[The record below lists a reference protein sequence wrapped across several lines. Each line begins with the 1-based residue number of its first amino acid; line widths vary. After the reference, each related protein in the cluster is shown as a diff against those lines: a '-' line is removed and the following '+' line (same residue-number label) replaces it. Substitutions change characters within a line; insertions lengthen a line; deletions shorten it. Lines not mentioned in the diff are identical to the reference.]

1 MKQTDKQGKRPI
13 DVAQSADIRDFL
25 KNATN
30 EIIKLKRDDLIGR
43 KVESFGGSYTPRRES
58 QVAGNKSTLY
68 SNGRRRS
75 RSLTSLAVVKEDS
88 VKGIGRSSSL
98 AKSTVRIKDIFSEVE
113 IAAAFEKDDDDDN
126 NHSHA
131 HGPARGR
138 PRENQESMNSTQQR
152 NTNSIEGEKTSR
164 GSSTDLQSLS
174 DDNRLLRLGVNPSQ
188 LHICISY
195 CRHTKA
201 KPELVAALTWQ
212 LREVHGYDVWLDKDG
227 SSLCTRTPATDS
239 DKHDN
244 DPLTLSDHMKD
255 VMAKSHTVIVCMSRE
270 YKSKQNCHKVAKY
283 AKQRSTTRN
292 GQPLRVHNVLMQQD
306 YTTLSELCHPL
317 FSHGNTGFAPP
328 RRQIPFAPTTRRSR
342 RLKKYP
348 TAGGAAGKQHTFE
361 NNNN

>member
-138 PRENQESMNSTQQR
+138 PRENQESASSTQQR
-152 NTNSIEGEKTSR
+152 NTFAINTTTATNTTEGRKSPEGR
-164 GSSTDLQSLS
+164 GNDVKEDTTNRSDSPVQSVVTVSLS
-174 DDNRLLRLGVNPSQ
+174 DDNRLLRFGVNPSQ

-227 SSLCTRTPATDS
+227 SSLCTKTPATDS

-270 YKSKQNCHKVAKY
+270 YKNKHNCRKV
-283 AKQRSTTRN
+283 RTS
-292 GQPLRVHNVLMQQD
+292 
-306 YTTLSELCHPL
+306 S
-317 FSHGNTGFAPP
+317 
-328 RRQIPFAPTTRRSR
+328 
-342 RLKKYP
+342 
-348 TAGGAAGKQHTFE
+348 
-361 NNNN
+361 

>member
-1 MKQTDKQGKRPI
+1 M
-13 DVAQSADIRDFL
+13 L
-25 KNATN
+25 
-30 EIIKLKRDDLIGR
+30 
-43 KVESFGGSYTPRRES
+43 GGS
-58 QVAGNKSTLY
+58 
-68 SNGRRRS
+68 GRDAS
-75 RSLTSLAVVKEDS
+75 CSDVD
-88 VKGIGRSSSL
+88 
-98 AKSTVRIKDIFSEVE
+98 
-113 IAAAFEKDDDDDN
+113 IAAALEKDDDDDHDN
-126 NHSHA
+126 GKDTINHIHA

-152 NTNSIEGEKTSR
+152 NTFAINTTTATNTTEGRKSPEGR
-164 GSSTDLQSLS
+164 GNDVKEDTTNRSDSPVQSVVTVSLS
-174 DDNRLLRLGVNPSQ
+174 DDNRLLRFGVNPSQ

-292 GQPLRVHNVLMQQD
+292 GQPLRVHYVLMQQD

-317 FSHGNTGFAPP
+317 FSHGNTPLINHTLSPQQTTMSLFLYPANLLTTHFSTRPTP
-328 RRQIPFAPTTRRSR
+328 SALFVLRRCGSH
-342 RLKKYP
+342 
-348 TAGGAAGKQHTFE
+348 G
-361 NNNN
+361 